1 MANAL
6 ITPTIIAREALAQ
19 LDNNLVVA
27 KTVYRDYDREYR
39 KVGDTVNVRRPVQ
52 FSVTDGAVANVQDVE
67 EANFPLQMNQQKHVA
82 WKFSSKDLTLTIEE
96 YSERYIKPAMIQLAN
111 KVDVDILSLFAAVN
125 NWAGTPGQ
133 AINSFTDFAKG
144 PERLDEIAVPS
155 DNRYGILSPADYW
168 ALVGSQT
175 TLNSSDRLVESA
187 YERAR
192 LGVVGG
198 VELLMAQNVRN
209 LTVGT
214 RAATG
219 AAQIAGGSQTSTY
232 ANVKTNMTQTLN
244 IDTLTAGHTIAAGE
258 VFTIANVF
266 EVNPVTKETLPILK
280 NFVVTTAA
288 TADGGGAAAITIYP
302 AIITSGPYQTVNAA
316 PADNAAITWFGTAST
331 GYRQNMVYH
340 KNAFAL
346 VTAPLY
352 LPDGAAFKAQAS
364 DPANGMT
371 VTVVKDFDFV
381 NYEER
386 IRLDILYGTKAIDP
400 RLATRLSGTA

>member
-27 KTVYRDYDREYR
+27 KTVYRDYDREFR

-52 FSVTDGAVANVQDVE
+52 FSVTDGAVATVQDVE
-67 EANFPLQMNQQKHVA
+67 EANFPLQMNSQKHVA

-111 KVDVDILSLFAAVN
+111 KVDTDLLALFSSVN

-133 AINSFTDFAKG
+133 AINSFADFAKG

-155 DNRYGILSPADYW
+155 DMRYGVLSPADYW

-175 TLNSSDRLVESA
+175 TLNSSDRLIESA

-198 VELLMAQNVRN
+198 VELLMAQNVRT
-209 LTVGT
+209 LTAGT

-219 AAQIAGGSQTSTY
+219 ATVVNGGTQGSTY
-232 ANVKTNMTQTLN
+232 ANVKTTMTQTFN
-244 IDTLTAGHTIAAGE
+244 VDGLTAGHTIAAGE
-258 VFTIANVF
+258 VFTINNVF

-288 TADGGGAAAITIYP
+288 TANGSGEVALTIYP
-302 AIITSGPYQTVNAA
+302 AIITSGPYQTVNSV
-316 PADNAAITWFGTAST
+316 PADGAQVVWFGTAST

-364 DPANGMT
+364 DPANGMS
-371 VTVVKDFDFV
+371 VTIVKDFDFV

>member
-6 ITPTIIAREALAQ
+6 ITPTTIAREALMQ

-52 FSVTDGAVANVQDVE
+52 FTVTDGAVANVQDVE
-67 EANFPLQMNQQKHVA
+67 EANFPLQMNSQKHVA

-111 KVDVDILSLFAAVN
+111 KVDSDLLGLFNRIN
-125 NWAGTPGQ
+125 NWVGTPGQ
-133 AINSFTDFAKG
+133 DVNSFADFAKG
-144 PERLDEIAVPS
+144 PERLDTLAVPM
-155 DNRYGILSPADYW
+155 DNRYAAMSPADYW

-175 TLNSSDRLVESA
+175 TLNSSDRLVETA

-198 VELLMAQNVRN
+198 VEVLMAQNVRN

-214 RAATG
+214 RTVSG
-219 AAQIAGGSQTSTY
+219 AAQVRGNGQTSLY
-232 ANVKTNMTQTLN
+232 SAVKTNMTQTLAIKN
-244 IDTLTAGHTIAAGE
+244 MTNGHTIVAGE
-258 VFTIANVF
+258 VFSISGLKD
-266 EVNPVTKETLPILK
+266 VNPVTKEALPHDK
-280 NFVVTTAA
+280 QFVVITGD
-288 TADGGGAAAITIYP
+288 TADGSGEADITIYP
-302 AIITSGPYQTVNAA
+302 AIITSGPYQTVAAA
-316 PADNAAITWFGTAST
+316 PTDSQAITWVGTASGT
-331 GYRQNMVYH
+331 SRQNLVYH

-352 LPDGAAFKAQAS
+352 LPDGASFKAQAS
-364 DPANGMT
+364 DPQNGMT

-386 IRLDILYGTKAIDP
+386 IRLDILYGVKAIDE
-400 RLATRLSGTA
+400 RLATRLCGTS